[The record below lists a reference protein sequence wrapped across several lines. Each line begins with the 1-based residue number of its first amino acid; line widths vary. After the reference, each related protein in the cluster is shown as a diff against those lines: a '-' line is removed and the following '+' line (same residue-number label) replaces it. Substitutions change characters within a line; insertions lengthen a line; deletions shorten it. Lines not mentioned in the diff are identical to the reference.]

1 MYTSFAFIPARSGS
15 KRLNNKNIINLGG
28 HPLLAYTVNAA
39 IKSGIFTKVIVV
51 TDIKLYEDIAK
62 HYGAESFGLRPKKIS
77 GYKSQDY
84 LWLNWID
91 KVLTDLNINY
101 DIFSI
106 LRPTS
111 PFRSSK
117 TIIKAY
123 KKFINKNNDSI
134 RAVELTSIH
143 PGKIWKYRKNYIT
156 PLIKKKIKNTPWHSS
171 QYSSLPKF
179 YAQNAS
185 LEIAW
190 RDSFLKYKN
199 ISGNKISPYFSNK
212 LEGFDINNQLD
223 YEYAKIIIKNNIKL
237 DKFDKKSWFN
247 D

>member
-15 KRLNNKNIINLGG
+15 KRLKDKNIINLGG

-51 TDIKLYEDIAK
+51 TDSKLYQDIAK

-77 GYKSQDY
+77 SYKSQDY

-117 TIIKAY
+117 TIIKVV
-123 KKFINKNNDSI
+123 S
-134 RAVELTSIH
+134 
-143 PGKIWKYRKNYIT
+143 
-156 PLIKKKIKNTPWHSS
+156 
-171 QYSSLPKF
+171 
-179 YAQNAS
+179 
-185 LEIAW
+185 
-190 RDSFLKYKN
+190 
-199 ISGNKISPYFSNK
+199 
-212 LEGFDINNQLD
+212 
-223 YEYAKIIIKNNIKL
+223 
-237 DKFDKKSWFN
+237 
-247 D
+247 